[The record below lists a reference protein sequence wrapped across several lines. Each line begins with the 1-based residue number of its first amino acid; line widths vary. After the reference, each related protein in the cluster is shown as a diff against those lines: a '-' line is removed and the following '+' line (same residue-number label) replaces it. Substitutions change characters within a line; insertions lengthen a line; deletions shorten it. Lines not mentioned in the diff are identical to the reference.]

1 MLTIP
6 ELLATIPHER
16 KRTGIILARS
26 AFEKVVVEAHRCGFK
41 VIDCASWYQQTLLF
55 TDDQLLQKLLELGKA
70 GPCLLLSLET
80 YIAPRIGQ
88 GGEFLENFS
97 SKLAVAEPHFA
108 VVMLFYSTSIFK
120 KINAQYELH
129 PLTKNHTL
137 NLLAGDDTHSYD

>member
-1 MLTIP
+1 MSTIP
-6 ELLATIPHER
+6 KLLATIPHER
-16 KRTGIILARS
+16 KRTGVILAKS
-26 AFEKVVVEAHRCGFK
+26 AFEEVVAQAQRCGFTI
-41 VIDCASWYQQTLLF
+41 IDCASWYQQTLLF
-55 TDDQLLQKLLELGKA
+55 TDDQLLQKLLEVGKA

-80 YIAPRIGQ
+80 FIAPRIGH
-88 GGEFLENFS
+88 GGEFLENLS

-137 NLLAGDDTHSYD
+137 NLLAGDNTHSYD